1 LATAPRINGCSQ
13 PSCTVQIKT
22 ETAVVHQNI
31 VNPRFVMA
39 WLPLGVV
46 LESDHKKAHA
56 QLRSPRAALL
66 ARARQRSELFFGLA
80 GKRATAW
87 SVLHR

>member
-1 LATAPRINGCSQ
+1 M
-13 PSCTVQIKT
+13 QIKT

-56 QLRSPRAALL
+56 QLCSPRAALL
-66 ARARQRSELFFGLA
+66 A
-80 GKRATAW
+80 
-87 SVLHR
+87 